1 MTAHAPSPILQAHP
15 QGGKEPEVSRWTGGS
30 TFGVRTR
37 APKRVARVESS
48 ARRADAHPGC
58 GPRRVSGRLHRA
70 RRRGAVSRFRD
81 GTPTEEGEI
90 SDKRVRVN
98 EQIRISPIRLIQDD
112 GEQIGI
118 VSIDEARARASERG
132 MDLVEVAPE
141 ARPPVVKMMDYGKY
155 KYEAARAAREARKKQ
170 HTIQVKEVKFRPGI
184 EEHDYEFKIR
194 HARRFLDEGN
204 KVKLTMMFRG
214 RQVTHP
220 ELGLEVLSRVT
231 EDLQD
236 VAKVESKPS
245 FEGRTMSMVLAPL
258 KMK

>member
-1 MTAHAPSPILQAHP
+1 
-15 QGGKEPEVSRWTGGS
+15 V
-30 TFGVRTR
+30 
-37 APKRVARVESS
+37 RVARV
-48 ARRADAHPGC
+48 DA
-58 GPRRVSGRLHRA
+58 RA
-70 RRRGAVSRFRD
+70 RAFGPSWSRPETRLGFFVFGRSCD
-81 GTPTEEGEI
+81 LPWVTAPEVGEI
-90 SDKRVRVN
+90 DKRVRVN
-98 EQIRISPIRLIQDD
+98 DQIRISPIRLIQDD

-118 VSIDEARARASERG
+118 VSIDEARERATDRG

-184 EEHDYEFKIR
+184 ADHDYEFKTR

-220 ELGLEVLSRVT
+220 ELGLEVLARVT
-231 EDLQD
+231 EDLKD
-236 VAKVESKPS
+236 IAKVESHPKS
-245 FEGRTMSMVLAPL
+245 EGRTMFMVLAPL
-258 KMK
+258 KSI